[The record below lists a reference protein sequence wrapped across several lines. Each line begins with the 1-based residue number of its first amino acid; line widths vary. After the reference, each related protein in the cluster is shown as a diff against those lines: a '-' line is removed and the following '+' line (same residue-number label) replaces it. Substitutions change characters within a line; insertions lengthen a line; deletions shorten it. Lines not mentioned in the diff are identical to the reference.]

1 MVPVTLQYIPTIYE
15 GYFGYCRYI
24 PRIYGNA
31 YTVTWLV
38 PKFRRF
44 HLSEIC
50 GGYRTSGH
58 KTDIVNHIPDIILD
72 SLITYL
78 VYSFVQ
84 EYTKYITVLWQNIYK
99 YIYIYMSG
107 ILKTIFHFQVTG
119 AWPQMVIRKDI
130 KCAILS
136 PHFCTWPP
144 FSFCRLRLART
155 VVLSKNASH
164 LDYFVCAEHLG
175 FPIHWCFVWNKNEVL
190 LPDTRINHLLICR
203 LVSLSWFSLI
213 WSPAPF

>member
-1 MVPVTLQYIPTIYE
+1 MIYIWYHIRYHEMACTWYYIRYHEMVPVTLQYIPTIYE

-24 PRIYGNA
+24 PRTYGNA

-107 ILKTIFHFQVTG
+107 IFKTIFHFQVTG
-119 AWPQMVIRKDI
+119 VWPQMVLRKDI
-130 KCAILS
+130 KCATQSTRLLGY
-136 PHFCTWPP
+136 WPEA
-144 FSFCRLRLART
+144 LRLE
-155 VVLSKNASH
+155 SFHASGTKTTNCI
-164 LDYFVCAEHLG
+164 L
-175 FPIHWCFVWNKNEVL
+175 
-190 LPDTRINHLLICR
+190 TSSR
-203 LVSLSWFSLI
+203 LEPWSESW
-213 WSPAPF
+213 

>member
-1 MVPVTLQYIPTIYE
+1 MYDIHDVLCYIKPGTISHLFMSYYTCDITDDIYIWYHIRYHEMACTWYYIRYHEMVPVTLQYIPTIYE

-99 YIYIYMSG
+99 YIYIY
-107 ILKTIFHFQVTG
+107 ICLVY
-119 AWPQMVIRKDI
+119 
-130 KCAILS
+130 
-136 PHFCTWPP
+136 
-144 FSFCRLRLART
+144 
-155 VVLSKNASH
+155 SK
-164 LDYFVCAEHLG
+164 L
-175 FPIHWCFVWNKNEVL
+175 
-190 LPDTRINHLLICR
+190 
-203 LVSLSWFSLI
+203 
-213 WSPAPF
+213 

>member
-1 MVPVTLQYIPTIYE
+1 MIYIWYHIRYHEMACTWYYIRYHEMVPVTLQYIPTIYE

-99 YIYIYMSG
+99 NMYVYVWYIQNYSSLSSYRRLATDG
-107 ILKTIFHFQVTG
+107 AKKRYQVCYTKPAFLHLTTIF
-119 AWPQMVIRKDI
+119 
-130 KCAILS
+130 
-136 PHFCTWPP
+136 
-144 FSFCRLRLART
+144 
-155 VVLSKNASH
+155 VLSFAIST
-164 LDYFVCAEHLG
+164 YCCPQQEC
-175 FPIHWCFVWNKNEVL
+175 I
-190 LPDTRINHLLICR
+190 TSR
-203 LVSLSWFSLI
+203 LFCLCGTSWFSYPLMFCVEQK
-213 WSPAPF
+213 WSAASRH